1 MAKYSASLINQDTTT
16 KLPPNFMPGFISDGI
31 KENMLAQQSFN
42 QALSDEKKQKYEREQ
57 ALMDGVVSGHFS
69 PEITAEVMDDIS
81 NLTGYNSNS
90 KEYATALNKAT
101 AKLKVNVEKQ
111 AEATGILDRGNKN
124 YTEDTDN
131 KYYKDDSFF
140 KFQEGMT
147 NINLT
152 GGEYSNGYK
161 SFLGNVDNINQDL
174 VREDFVD
181 LIGTYSYGGGKSK
194 EGEDIG
200 GLKTITT
207 SQSSG
212 ERTQFYK
219 LENGISVP
227 VFKNSNDVP
236 QELVDKWYSGGKA
249 NMAMMDEYV
258 ADKLKG
264 QTFANA
270 EANNAA
276 EVAARKEFLNDQMK
290 QVIPDY
296 KTVYQENSKF
306 QPNQSGG
313 GGGANKDA
321 NSSDIFLTTLAR
333 GITGDASMIGDRPMG
348 EFNFENGTVKGFD
361 ITDQFQNMNLAKS
374 GDQGFP
380 ASRVVAADG
389 EDALYVDIN
398 DGAGLKK
405 YTKDEFNLLVTLAA
419 EADNGFTTAD
429 ANKSQYYNSSRG
441 AYRIDQ
447 FYKDEDGNTKHR
459 DQMTDEDFS
468 SGNWKSANNSL
479 VGTDSRRIVYSEDNT
494 NEARANQ
501 LSAAKS
507 LNAVDGFSFDDMATS
522 KDTKQINK
530 YAKALNTAMTGKSH
544 KKLGGGAVISS
555 IEKGAINIGIMGAG
569 QYNYVVYF
577 ADGREKQVVTGEEMA
592 TIFRGD
598 VL

>member
-31 KENMLAQQSFN
+31 KENMLAQQNFN
-42 QALSDEKKQKYEREQ
+42 QALRNEKKQKYEREQ

-111 AEATGILDRGNKN
+111 ANATSILDRGNKN
-124 YTEDTDN
+124 YTEDADN
-131 KYYKDDSFF
+131 KYYKDDEFF
-140 KFQEGMT
+140 KFQEDMT

-152 GGEYSNGYK
+152 GGEYSSGYK

-249 NMAMMDEYV
+249 NMAMMDAFV

-306 QPNQSGG
+306 QPGQGG
-313 GGGANKDA
+313 GSGSGNKDA

-348 EFNFENGTVKGFD
+348 EFNFENGTIKGFD
-361 ITDQFQNMNLAKS
+361 ITDQFQNMNLAKQ

-380 ASRVVAADG
+380 ATRVVAADG

-405 YTKDEFNLLVTLAA
+405 YTKDEFNLLVTMAA
-419 EADNGFTTAD
+419 EADNGFTTKD
-429 ANKSQYYNSSRG
+429 ANQSQYYDSGRG

-447 FYKDEDGNTKHR
+447 FYQDEDGNIKHR

-468 SGNWKSANNSL
+468 SGNWKSANKSL

-494 NEARANQ
+494 NQARANQ
-501 LSAAKS
+501 LIAAKS
-507 LNAVDGFSFDDMATS
+507 LNLVDGFSFDDMATTT
-522 KDTKQINK
+522 DTGQISK
-530 YAKALNTAMTGKSH
+530 YAKALSTAMTGKSH
-544 KKLGGGAVISS
+544 EKLGGGAIISS
-555 IEKGAINIGIMGAG
+555 IEKGLSVLGMGSG
-569 QYNYVVYF
+569 KTNYVVYF
-577 ADGREKQVVTGEEMA
+577 SDGTEKQVVTGKEMA
-592 TIFRGD
+592 NIFGGNITD
-598 VL
+598 